1 MARTVAEIDG
11 DSSGLV
17 GALDKGR
24 DGMAKME
31 ASGKK
36 LSDQLREV
44 TDKADQA
51 AGAIVEKI
59 GGPKAIAALGGA
71 GIALGGAKMAA
82 DFFLNSVEKLFK
94 SMGDDGMKVWNDVE
108 KALDSITGAFAKA
121 VLGGGSAEDM
131 GKKLISVFEGMAKI
145 VEALVTYG
153 FPMLRIAFEGLVIA
167 MTTLNE
173 WTTKDKVAFDDLKR
187 SQDSYASATSVTN
200 LQNLTKAYSDLS
212 TKIQGMVGDQTL
224 LALSANDTVIAETKA
239 GMATM
244 MKVGNIVRDL
254 RIREE
259 VEKHRAG
266 ILAQAEAEVANIDF
280 TYAGMGWKIEKEREI
295 TERVATRTGEM
306 YSSIA
311 KRWAEEGKDAYSF
324 IPEALQVQYDAASAN
339 LLDLEDRYKTL
350 FAQYEASQNGTPAK
364 TGGGAPPKPP
374 KKENEPSKVGE
385 FEAKEAAA
393 RKARYAEYF
402 AEQDA
407 AMKQVEES
415 FGPTV
420 TKLLFGTNS
429 IDEKMLMLGQSVKE
443 TWAGIVADATEGLQS
458 VSTAAAKTDDATS
471 AFYDKYIATQARMIG
486 VAIGNGETMAE
497 IGQKSVGMVISALGE
512 EMIHLA
518 SVAFFSG
525 NFAGAAGLTA
535 ASIAAFAAAAA
546 FGATGKKTTSSTPAT
561 AAAASPVVNNTSY
574 NLQIDAAFADEE
586 SISRSFSRAQALAQ
600 SRHML
605 NDALSHYGG

>member
-94 SMGDDGMKVWNDVE
+94 SMGDEGMKVWNDVE

-131 GKKLISVFEGMAKI
+131 GKKLITVFDGLATI

-153 FPMLRIAFEGLVIA
+153 FPMLRIAFEAIVWIMEKLGQVTA
-167 MTTLNE
+167 A
-173 WTTKDKVAFDDLKR
+173 DKEKFDDLKR
-187 SQDSYASATSVTN
+187 AQDSYASATSVTN
-200 LQNLTKAYSDLS
+200 IQNLTKAYGDLS
-212 TKIQGMVGDQTL
+212 AKVQGLVGDQTL
-224 LALSANDTVIAETKA
+224 LALAANDTVIAETKA
-239 GMATM
+239 SMATM
-244 MKVGNIVRDL
+244 MKVGNVVRDVS
-254 RIREE
+254 IRQE

-266 ILAQAEAEVANIDF
+266 ILKQAEAEVANIDF
-280 TYAGMGWKIEKEREI
+280 SYAGMGWKIEQEREI
-295 TERVATRTGEM
+295 TERVATKTGEM

-339 LLDLEDRYKTL
+339 LLDLEDRYNTL
-350 FAQYEASQNGTPAK
+350 FAQYEGKDAPPK
-364 TGGGAPPKPP
+364 TGGGGGVPKPP
-374 KKENEPSKVGE
+374 AAAPVIGE
-385 FEAKEAAA
+385 FEAKEKAA
-393 RKARYAEYF
+393 RDARMAEYF
-402 AEQDA
+402 KEDEEMKATIA
-407 AMKQVEES
+407 ASYET
-415 FGPTV
+415 FGMGITRV
-420 TKLLFGTNS
+420 LFGTGDMADSFKILGDEVKS
-429 IDEKMLMLGQSVKE
+429 IWNGVVED
-443 TWAGIVADATEGLQS
+443 TTAGLATVATATKATE
-458 VSTAAAKTDDATS
+458 DAHS
-471 AFYDKYIATQARMIG
+471 AFYDKWVAGQAKMVG
-486 VAIGNGETMAE
+486 TAIGNGEKMAD
-497 IGQKSVGMVISALGE
+497 IGRKAIGAIISALGD
-512 EMIHLA
+512 EMIARA
-518 SVAFFSG
+518 SIATFSG
-525 NFAGAAGLTA
+525 NFGAAAGLTVA
-535 ASIAAFAAAAA
+535 ATAAYAAAAVL
-546 FGATGKKTTSSTPAT
+546 GASGKKAATQTAAT
-561 AAAASPVVNNTSY
+561 AAPAAVTNNQTNF
-574 NLQIDAAFADEE
+574 NLKVDAAFADEE
-586 SISRSFSRAQALAQ
+586 SIARSFARAQNLA
-600 SRHML
+600 SNRYM
-605 NDALSHYGG
+605 AAGYS

>member
-131 GKKLISVFEGMAKI
+131 GKKLIVVFEGMAKI

-153 FPMLRIAFEGLVIA
+153 FPMLRIAFEAIVWIMEKLGQVTA
-167 MTTLNE
+167 ENKE
-173 WTTKDKVAFDDLKR
+173 KFDDLKR
-187 SQDSYASATSVTN
+187 AQDSYASATSVTN
-200 LQNLTKAYSDLS
+200 IENLSKAYGDLS
-212 TKIQGMVGDQTL
+212 AKIQGMVGDQQL

-239 GMATM
+239 SMATM
-244 MKVGNIVRDL
+244 LKIGNVVRDVS
-254 RIREE
+254 IRQE

-266 ILAQAEAEVANIDF
+266 ILKQAQAEVANIDF
-280 TYAGMGWKIEKEREI
+280 SYAGMGWKIEQEREI
-295 TERVATRTGEM
+295 TERVATKTGEM

-339 LLDLEDRYKTL
+339 LLDLEDRYNTL
-350 FAQYEASQNGTPAK
+350 FAQYEATQNGTPAK
-364 TGGGAPPKPP
+364 TGGGGGPPKPP
-374 KKENEPSKVGE
+374 KADP
-385 FEAKEAAA
+385 
-393 RKARYAEYF
+393 
-402 AEQDA
+402 
-407 AMKQVEES
+407 
-415 FGPTV
+415 
-420 TKLLFGTNS
+420 
-429 IDEKMLMLGQSVKE
+429 
-443 TWAGIVADATEGLQS
+443 VADAVAEAKKRAEAS
-458 VSTAAAKTDDATS
+458 AAAAKIELDATMQATGDWWKGVTTGFNPSEGFVDSWRTVAGEVGEIWDGVVKAITTTEETLGTATEKVEEGHS
-471 AFYDKYIATQARMIG
+471 AFYDKYIAQNAKMVAVSIVSGEKVADIG
-486 VAIGNGETMAE
+486 RKAIGA
-497 IGQKSVGMVISALGE
+497 VISALGDE
-512 EMIHLA
+512 ALA
-518 SVAFFSG
+518 RASIEAFKG
-525 NFAGAAGLTA
+525 NAWGAAGLTA
-535 ASIAAFAAAAA
+535 AGMAAY
-546 FGATGKKTTSSTPAT
+546 AT
-561 AAAASPVVNNTSY
+561 AAILGASGKKAATATAATAAPAAVTNNQTNF
-574 NLQIDAAFADEE
+574 NLRVDAAFADEE
-586 SISRSFSRAQALAQ
+586 SIARSFARAQSLASNRYMAAGYQ
-600 SRHML
+600 
-605 NDALSHYGG
+605 

>member
-94 SMGDDGMKVWNDVE
+94 SMGDEGMKVWNDVE

-131 GKKLISVFEGMAKI
+131 GKKLISVFTGLATI

-153 FPMLRIAFEGLVIA
+153 FPMLRIAFEGLIIA

-173 WTTKDKVAFDDLKR
+173 WTTKDKEAFDDLKR

-200 LQNLTKAYSDLS
+200 IQNLTKAYGDLS
-212 TKIQGMVGDQTL
+212 TKIQGMVGDQNL
-224 LALSANDTVIAETKA
+224 LALAANDTVIAETKA

-244 MKVGNIVRDL
+244 LKVGNIVRDL

-266 ILAQAEAEVANIDF
+266 ILKQAEAEVANIDF
-280 TYAGMGWKIEKEREI
+280 SYAGMGWKIEQEREI
-295 TERVATRTGEM
+295 TERVATKTGEM

-311 KRWAEEGKDAYSF
+311 KRWAEEGKDAYNF
-324 IPEALQVQYDAASAN
+324 IPEALRVQYDAASAN
-339 LLDLEDRYKTL
+339 LLDLEARYNTL

-364 TGGGAPPKPP
+364 TGGGSAPPKPP
-374 KKENEPSKVGE
+374 AAPLVIGE
-385 FEAKEAAA
+385 FEAKEKAA
-393 RKARYAEYF
+393 RDARMAGYFKEDEEMKATIASSYEN
-402 AEQDA
+402 
-407 AMKQVEES
+407 
-415 FGPTV
+415 FGMGITRV
-420 TKLLFGTNS
+420 LFGTGDIAESFS
-429 IDEKMLMLGQSVKE
+429 ILGGEIKSIWNGVVE
-443 TWAGIVADATEGLQS
+443 DTTTGLATVADATK
-458 VSTAAAKTDDATS
+458 KTEDAHD
-471 AFYDKYIATQARMIG
+471 AFYDKYVANQARMIG
-486 VAIGNGETMAE
+486 TAIGNGEKMAD
-497 IGQKSVGMVISALGE
+497 IGKKSIGMIISALGE
-512 EMIHLA
+512 EMLA
-518 SVAFFSG
+518 RASIATFTG

-535 ASIAAFAAAAA
+535 GAVAAFATAAYL
-546 FGATGKKTTSSTPAT
+546 GASGKKGTTQTAAT
-561 AAAASPVVNNTSY
+561 AVTASPVTNNTSY
-574 NLQIDAAFADEE
+574 NLQVDAAFADEE
-586 SISRSFSRAQALAQ
+586 SIARAFTKAQ
-600 SRHML
+600 NMARARQMTRE
-605 NDALSHYGG
+605 AIERY

>member
-71 GIALGGAKMAA
+71 GLALGGAKMAA

-121 VLGGGSAEDM
+121 VLGGGSAEEM
-131 GKKLISVFEGMAKI
+131 GHKLIVVFEGMAKI

-153 FPMLRIAFEGLVIA
+153 FPMLRIAFEAIVWIMEKLGEVTA
-167 MTTLNE
+167 A
-173 WTTKDKVAFDDLKR
+173 DKEKFDDLKR
-187 SQDSYASATSVTN
+187 AQDSYASATSVTN
-200 LQNLTKAYSDLS
+200 IQNLTKAYGDLS
-212 TKIQGMVGDQTL
+212 TKIQGMVGDQQL

-239 GMATM
+239 SMATM
-244 MKVGNIVRDL
+244 LKIGNVVRDVS
-254 RIREE
+254 IRQE

-266 ILAQAEAEVANIDF
+266 ILKQAEAEVANIDF
-280 TYAGMGWKIEKEREI
+280 SYAGMGWKIEQEREI

-311 KRWAEEGKDAYSF
+311 KRWAEQGKDAYSF

-339 LLDLEDRYKTL
+339 LLDLEDRYNTL
-350 FAQYEASQNGTPAK
+350 FAQYEATQKGETPVK
-364 TGGGAPPKPP
+364 TGGGPPKPP
-374 KKENEPSKVGE
+374 KADPIADAVA
-385 FEAKEAAA
+385 EAKKRAEASA
-393 RKARYAEYF
+393 
-402 AEQDA
+402 
-407 AMKQVEES
+407 
-415 FGPTV
+415 
-420 TKLLFGTNS
+420 
-429 IDEKMLMLGQSVKE
+429 
-443 TWAGIVADATEGLQS
+443 
-458 VSTAAAKTDDATS
+458 AAAKVEMESTMKATGDWWQGFATGFNPTEGFVDSWRTAADDILDVFQGVVTAVTTAQNEVGEVTAKTEEAHS
-471 AFYDKYIATQARMIG
+471 AFYDKWVAGQAKMVG
-486 VAIGNGETMAE
+486 TAIGNGEKMAD
-497 IGQKSVGMVISALGE
+497 IGRKAIGAIVSALGD
-512 EMIHLA
+512 EMLA
-518 SVAFFSG
+518 RASIATFSG

-535 ASIAAFAAAAA
+535 AGIAAYATAAML
-546 FGATGKKTTSSTPAT
+546 GASGKKATTATAAT
-561 AAAASPVVNNTSY
+561 AAAPAAVTNNQTNF
-574 NLQIDAAFADEE
+574 NLKVDAAFADEE
-586 SISRSFSRAQALAQ
+586 SIARSFARAQSLA
-600 SRHML
+600 SNRYM
-605 NDALSHYGG
+605 AAGYS